1 MNHTFDLAA
10 LRTIVTAA
18 RLGSFSRAADYL
30 GRSQSAVSMQ
40 LKKLETQSGTALFV
54 RDGKKLVPTEAG
66 QLLLAYAEKILKL
79 NDEAAALLETQAT
92 RSSVRLGL
100 PQDFAK
106 TLLPDILSQFNALYP
121 NVEVEAHIGRNYAL
135 CEEVQRAELDVA
147 LVFTPDIQ
155 PSNTVIAALEMAWVG
170 TLIAPP
176 TDQNSPVPLVA
187 FNFPCEFRKCAL
199 SVLEKEKR
207 LWRYTL
213 TTPSLDGIWAAL
225 QAGLGV
231 TLRTKYQTP
240 DYLSQCHDLPEV
252 PVMYVKQVAHNSLT
266 PAAQTLSDVVAH
278 VAQTHLS
285 EWSVL

>member
-18 RLGSFSRAADYL
+18 KLGSFSRAADYL

-40 LKKLETQSGTALFV
+40 LKKLETQSGTILFI
-54 RDGKKLVPTEAG
+54 REGKKLVPTEAG
-66 QLLLAYAEKILKL
+66 QLLLAYAEKMLKL
-79 NDEAAALLETQAT
+79 NDEAAALLKTQT
-92 RSSVRLGL
+92 TLSSVRLGL

-135 CEEVQRAELDVA
+135 CEEVRRAELDVA
-147 LVFTPDIQ
+147 LVFTPVI
-155 PSNTVIAALEMAWVG
+155 PSSDTVIAALEMAWVG
-170 TLIAPP
+170 TLPSPADP
-176 TDQNSPVPLVA
+176 NSPVPLVA

-207 LWRYTL
+207 LWRYAL

-240 DYLSQCHDLPEV
+240 DYLSQCHDLPKV

-266 PAAQTLSDVVAH
+266 PAAQTLSDVVAQ

-285 EWSVL
+285 AWSVL